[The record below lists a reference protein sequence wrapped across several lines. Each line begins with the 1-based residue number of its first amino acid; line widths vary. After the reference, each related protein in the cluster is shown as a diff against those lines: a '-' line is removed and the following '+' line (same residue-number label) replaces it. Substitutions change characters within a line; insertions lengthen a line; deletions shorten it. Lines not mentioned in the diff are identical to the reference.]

1 MQATK
6 RNMERIVEVVPDSDW
21 QALQNFISHSPWD
34 AFALMDQIAIDADAF
49 IGGDTDSCLIIDET
63 AFTKKGNQSVGVA
76 RQWNG
81 RLGKVDNCQVG
92 VFAALN
98 CRQQVSLIATR
109 LYLPEGWTDNRSRCQ
124 QAGVPD
130 DRLNHYKKTDLALDM
145 IASAKNQQLSYHWV
159 GADAFY
165 GNDPEFLRQ
174 LEQRGEVFMID
185 VHCDQTIY
193 LADPQPEVPERKAG
207 RGRTPTLLKTAQAST
222 TVSQW
227 ASSQP
232 EAAWQQVEL
241 RDSTQGKITINV
253 LHRRVWL
260 WDGEETKAH
269 CWHLIVRQEPN
280 AKNKLKYSLSNAAS
294 HLPISRLAFM
304 QGQRYFVERAI
315 EDAKSTAGLA
325 DYQVRGWTG
334 WHHHMAMVMLAM
346 LFMLKTKTDYHESY
360 QLLSCNDIRELL
372 YHFLP
377 KRAITKREVLR
388 QLLIRHK
395 KRLLSIQYH
404 YNKSKFFKSD

>member
-1 MQATK
+1 M
-6 RNMERIVEVVPDSDW
+6 
-21 QALQNFISHSPWD
+21 
-34 AFALMDQIAIDADAF
+34 
-49 IGGDTDSCLIIDET
+49 
-63 AFTKKGNQSVGVA
+63 GVA

-325 DYQVRGWTG
+325 DYQVRRWTG

>member
-21 QALQNFISHSPWD
+21 QALQNFISYSPWD
-34 AFALMDQIAIDADAF
+34 ALALRGQVARDVNVVMGDDA
-49 IGGDTDSCLIIDET
+49 DSCLIIDES
-63 AFTKKGNQSVGVA
+63 AVTKKGDQSVGVA

-98 CRQQVSLIATR
+98 CRQQVSLIDTR
-109 LYLPEGWTDNRSRCQ
+109 LYLPESWTDDAQRCQ

-130 DRLNHYKKTDLALDM
+130 DRLDHRKKTDLALDM
-145 IASAKNQQLSYHWV
+145 IASAKANRLSYHWV

-165 GNDPEFLRQ
+165 GNDPQFLRQ
-174 LEQRGEVFMID
+174 IDQRGEVFMID
-185 VHCDQTIY
+185 VHCDQAIY
-193 LADPQPEVPERKAG
+193 LADPQPHVPQRQSG
-207 RGRTPTLLKTAQAST
+207 RGRTPTLLTTALANT

-227 ASSQP
+227 AASQP
-232 EAAWQQVEL
+232 ETAWQSVAL
-241 RDSTQGKITINV
+241 RDSTTGPITV
-253 LHRRVWL
+253 KMLHHRVWL
-260 WDGEETKAH
+260 WDGEETKAY
-269 CWHLIVRQEPN
+269 CWHLVVRQEPN
-280 AKNKLKYSLSNAAS
+280 SKNKIKYSLSNAAS
-294 HLPISRLAFM
+294 DTPISRLAFM

-346 LFMLKTKTDYHESY
+346 LFMLTTKNDYHENY

-377 KRAITKREVLR
+377 KRAITKREVMR
-388 QLLIRHK
+388 QMVIRHK